1 MRKLPILLLAATVF
15 FSLASSVKAQ
25 VCDMCSCLPDKNTQ
39 KDCPGTTCNPECWEC
54 LYADGHVEV
63 DPDTGRYEH
72 LYAWTVLGCL
82 PTKPSSF
89 VTWFL
94 RFAMGIGG
102 GVAFLFMVAGAFK
115 VLTSGGD
122 PNQLASGKKKITGA
136 ILGILVIVFAVIILR
151 ILGYDILQLP
161 GFGARP

>member
-1 MRKLPILLLAATVF
+1 MKNLPLALLVLLVLLVL
-15 FSLASSVKAQ
+15 FSSQAWAQ
-25 VCDMCSCLPDKNTQ
+25 VCDICGCLPDTSGP
-39 KDCPGTTCNPECWEC
+39 KDCPGQTCKQECWNC
-54 LYADGHVEV
+54 LYAEDHLNIN
-63 DPDTGRYEH
+63 PDTGRYEY

-82 PTKPSSF
+82 PREPATF
-89 VTWFL
+89 ATWFL

-102 GVAFLFMVAGAFK
+102 GIAFLFMVAGTFK

-122 PNQLASGKKKITGA
+122 PNRLTSGKKKITGA

-161 GFGARP
+161 GFEVD